1 MQNSS
6 NHTELNMNIK
16 RLSLIILIAIILVI
30 ALGPRPSQDYEV
42 TLPQLPADLDT
53 YLAEKEN
60 KFGDLKPETKKQ
72 IIWASPA
79 KERTKLSVVYVHG
92 FSGTHKITAPTFRN
106 IAKKLNA
113 NLYLA
118 RLSGHGRT
126 PNAMAEPNLQDW
138 INDTA
143 EAIAVG
149 KAIGDKLILI
159 SLSTGSTLVSMV
171 LAEQPNLADVL
182 INMAP
187 NFNPA
192 DPAAQLIVGPWGESL
207 PSIVIGTYNKG
218 KPKNE
223 LHDKFSTQNY
233 HTDALITMML
243 AVQASNQGDYS
254 KVKTPTLW
262 LYSDKDKTVSI
273 DSMKEIIERWGSPL
287 NEVKLVDKADGHVIT
302 GDIMS
307 PASTRD
313 VEKMVIEFVGKA
325 L

>member
-1 MQNSS
+1 
-6 NHTELNMNIK
+6 MNVKKISLLT
-16 RLSLIILIAIILVI
+16 LSVLFLLII
-30 ALGPRPSQDYEV
+30 LGPRPSQEYAV
-42 TLPQLPADLDT
+42 SLPQLPADLDT
-53 YLAEKEN
+53 YLVEKEN
-60 KFGDLKPETKKQ
+60 KFDDLKPETKKQ

-79 KERTKLSVVYVHG
+79 KEKTKLSVVYVHG

-126 PNAMAEPNLQDW
+126 PDAMAEPDLQDW

-143 EAIAVG
+143 EAIAIG
-149 KAIGDKLILI
+149 KAIGEKLILI
-159 SLSTGSTLVSMV
+159 SLSTGTTLVSMI

-233 HTDALITMML
+233 HTDSLVTMML
-243 AVQASNQGDYS
+243 AVKASNEGDYS
-254 KVKTPTLW
+254 KVQTPTLW
-262 LYSDKDKTVSI
+262 LYSEKDKTVSI
-273 DSMKEIIERWGSPL
+273 DTMKEIIDRWGSPI
-287 NEVKLVDKADGHVIT
+287 NEVLTVDKADGHVIT

-307 PASTRD
+307 PASTKD
-313 VEKMVIEFVGKA
+313 VEQMVISFVDKA